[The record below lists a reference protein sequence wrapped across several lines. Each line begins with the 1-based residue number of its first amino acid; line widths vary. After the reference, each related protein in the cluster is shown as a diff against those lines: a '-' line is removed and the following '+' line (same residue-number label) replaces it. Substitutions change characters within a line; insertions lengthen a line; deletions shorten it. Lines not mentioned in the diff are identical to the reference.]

1 MYYPFSYQKADK
13 NKNMIDGKPI
23 GKIIHYF
30 SKIGVA
36 IIKLEDSLKVGDK
49 IKMAVGDI
57 EFEQEVD
64 SMEVEHQKI
73 EKAKKGDVIGIK
85 VKEKVK
91 EGILVFKA

>member
-1 MYYPFSYQKADK
+1 MYYPFFYQKADK
-13 NKNMIDGKPI
+13 NKNMIEGKPI

-91 EGILVFKA
+91 EGILVFKS